1 MKLAF
6 SIVILFSVA
15 GAALHA
21 QTPQASPSPNAETL
35 DWCKAQPAYDLML
48 RDAEWK
54 HANDL
59 YQILLAL
66 KTRVTPEQHAN
77 IKTILLSMVDGPR
90 KPDAESL
97 DAVTSDFAE
106 GALLR
111 KVTTKQKAELA
122 IQMQFAMQGVN
133 EQLLSNVNTSVASIN
148 RIFSEAGMN
157 EKRARK
163 IVDDIYAL
171 VAKARAG

>member
-6 SIVILFSVA
+6 SIIILFSMG
-15 GAALHA
+15 GAALRA

-48 RDAEWK
+48 RDTKWK

-77 IKTILLSMVDGPR
+77 IKTILLSMVYGPR
-90 KPDAESL
+90 KPDTDSL
-97 DAVTSDFAE
+97 EAVTSDF
-106 GALLR
+106 L
-111 KVTTKQKAELA
+111 
-122 IQMQFAMQGVN
+122 
-133 EQLLSNVNTSVASIN
+133 
-148 RIFSEAGMN
+148 
-157 EKRARK
+157 
-163 IVDDIYAL
+163 
-171 VAKARAG
+171 